1 MAAEQLSYVVV
12 TPARNEGRNLARLAA
27 ALVDQSQLPGDWL
40 IVDDASDDDTAEI
53 ARALVAEHGWIRL
66 LTSPLAKQGDPL
78 HRGRREGRDVVAFTA
93 GLETLEEIP
102 DVVVKVDGDVSFE
115 PDYFSRLLARF
126 ASDPALG
133 IASGLCLERE
143 GETWKSRHVTAV
155 HVRGASRAYRWRCL
169 LDILPLE
176 VGLGWDGIDEIKANT
191 KGWGTKTFTDF
202 CFRHHRAVGERDG
215 AFRAWGNQ
223 GRTSWYMGY
232 RVSYLVLRSLHHAR
246 RDPAAL
252 AMITGYLVAAL
263 TREPRYDDPAVRL
276 YLRRYQSFRNLL
288 RRRREALGQAS

>member
-1 MAAEQLSYVVV
+1 MAAEQLSYAVV
-12 TPARNEGRNLARLAA
+12 TPARNEAGNLPRLAA
-27 ALVDQSQLPGDWL
+27 SLLAQDQLPERWV
-40 IVDDASDDDTAEI
+40 IVDDGSDDDTADV
-53 ARALVAEHGWIRL
+53 ARALAAKHRGIL
-66 LTSPLAKQGDPL
+66 FLTSPLAKQGDPL
-78 HRGRREGRDVVAFTA
+78 HRGRREGRDVVAFTT
-93 GLETLEEIP
+93 GLEALEELP

-115 PDYFSRLLARF
+115 PDYFERLLARF

-133 IASGLCLERE
+133 IASGLCLEQE
-143 GETWKSRHVTAV
+143 GETWKPRHVTAV

-191 KGWGTKTFTDF
+191 RGWGTKTFTDF
-202 CFRHHRAVGERDG
+202 SFRHHRSVGERDG

-223 GRTSWYMGY
+223 GRTSWYLGY